1 MDMPARRDNPIGE
14 MLGRLRREHSWTLA
28 DVSRLTGVSISSLSK
43 IENGISAP
51 AYSVLVRLAEG
62 LKIDIGALL
71 TSPREA
77 FGSGVRRIT
86 RKGEGPCYVNEMG
99 NYEDVAAE
107 LSGKAMQPML
117 IDIPFRGNSDTRVR
131 SEHRGQE
138 YVLVLKGAVIF
149 EMASHAPVILGEGDS
164 LYFDSAVQHGFSAEG
179 PDGARILSVCHA
191 ASAASL
197 QTRPA

>member
-1 MDMPARRDNPIGE
+1 MGEPQRRINPVGA
-14 MLGRLRREHSWTLA
+14 MLADLRRERRWTLN

-43 IENGISAP
+43 IENGVSAP

-62 LKIDIGALL
+62 LKIDISALL
-71 TSPREA
+71 VSPKEA
-77 FGSGVRRIT
+77 FGVGARGIT
-86 RKGEGPCYVNEMG
+86 RKGEGPSYVNEMG
-99 NYEDVAAE
+99 SYEDVASE
-107 LSGKAMQPML
+107 LSGKTMQPMI
-117 IDIPFRGNSDTRVR
+117 IDIPFRNGSDTRVR

-179 PDGARILSVCHA
+179 PEGARILSVCHA
-191 ASAASL
+191 ASAPAL
-197 QTRPA
+197 QNRPA